1 MAEYRGV
8 LSAEDRCFAVV
19 VARFNEL
26 ITDRLLDGARAAFR
40 RHGVPDECVDVA
52 YVPGSMEIPLIA
64 QKMAA
69 SGRYAAVVCLG
80 AVIRGATAH
89 FEYVSGQTAAGIA
102 AASRETGVPILFGV
116 LTTDTIEQAIER
128 AGTKSGNK
136 GYDVAVDAI
145 DMASLVEQLDRAGS
159 PISQLGGSIP

>member
-8 LSAEDRCFAVV
+8 LRAEDKRFAIV
-19 VARFNEL
+19 VARFNEF
-26 ITDRLLDGARAAFR
+26 ITDKLLDGARTAFR
-40 RHGVPDECVDVA
+40 RHGVSDDCIDTA
-52 YVPGSMEIPLIA
+52 YVPGSLEIPVIA

-80 AVIRGATAH
+80 AVIRGATPH
-89 FEYVSGQTAAGIA
+89 FEYVSSQTAAGIA

-145 DMASLVEQLDRAGS
+145 DMASLMDQLDGAGRT
-159 PISQLGGSIP
+159 IP